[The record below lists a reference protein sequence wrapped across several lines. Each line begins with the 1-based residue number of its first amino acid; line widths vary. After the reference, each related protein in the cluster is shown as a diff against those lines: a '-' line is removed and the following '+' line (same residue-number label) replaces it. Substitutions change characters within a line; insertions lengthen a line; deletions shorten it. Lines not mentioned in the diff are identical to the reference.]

1 MAEAARVQ
9 ALKDALDV
17 SFGESSTECNVPGRR
32 LS

>member
-17 SFGESSTECNVPGRR
+17 SSGQSNTERDLPGRR
-32 LS
+32 LF